1 MNFKTEFKPTIM
13 KNILLGFVALLL
25 SFSTLAAQGK
35 SELKAAEKAF
45 DSYSL
50 SGNDLDK
57 LSDAATNIAVA
68 LQGSEVTGDPK
79 LNFKANYEAGQ
90 IYGAIMNQFVII
102 RTSSIGSMDDLPSI
116 DNPAVKAVEALTNAF
131 NITEKKG
138 DKAKALKALKALQG
152 NLSNAGIFAIQDKDY
167 ANSYINFSK
176 SVMLH
181 DFLLANG
188 AESDLTMEG
197 KVNDEKYYAAVSA
210 LLTEQYD
217 AALPMYESLKAEKY
231 EESGVYD
238 GLYKIY
244 SAKGDKEK
252 AIMFLNEGREAFPDD
267 SQLLFT
273 EINYYLGEKKLDV
286 LIEKIE
292 LAIERE
298 PDNVSL
304 YATLGNVYDN
314 LYQKAAT
321 DGEETKA
328 ADYFTKAKGAYESAL
343 EMKPDFNSAIY
354 AIGALYYNRGA
365 SMTQELVR
373 LNDDFSKEGQKKY
386 DALKLKVDGEFE
398 AALPYFK
405 QAEQVDP
412 NDLNTLSALKEIYA
426 RKSEFEISKEFKTRI
441 ETIQGG
447 GTVES
452 YFKSN

>member
-1 MNFKTEFKPTIM
+1 M
-13 KNILLGFVALLL
+13 KNILLGFFALAF

-57 LSDAATNIAVA
+57 LADAANNIAIA
-68 LQGSEVTGDPK
+68 LTGSEVTSDPK
-79 LNFKANYEAGQ
+79 LNFKANLEAGQ
-90 IYGAIMNQFVII
+90 IYGAIMNQLVII
-102 RTSSIGSMDDLPSI
+102 RTGGIGTLDDLPVV
-116 DNPAVKAVEALTNAF
+116 DNPALKAADAVIKAYEIA
-131 NITEKKG
+131 EKKS
-138 DKAKALKALKALQG
+138 DQVKALKALAGLQG
-152 NLSNAGIFAIQDKDY
+152 NISNAGIFAIQDKDY
-167 ANSYINFSK
+167 ANSYLNFSK
-176 SVMLH
+176 SVMVH
-181 DFLLANG
+181 DFLVANG
-188 AESDLTMEG
+188 GESALSLEN

-217 AALPMYESLKAEKY
+217 AALPMYQSLKAEKY
-231 EESGVYD
+231 DDPGVYD

-244 SAKGDKEK
+244 AAKEDKEK
-252 AIMFLNEGREAFPDD
+252 ALMLLNEGREAFPDD

-273 EINYYLGEKKLDV
+273 EINYYLAEKKLDV
-286 LIEKIE
+286 LIDKIN

-314 LYQKAAT
+314 LYQK
-321 DGEETKA
+321 ETKEGNEEKA
-328 ADYFTKAKGAYESAL
+328 NEYFGLAKGAYESAI
-343 EMKPDFNSAIY
+343 EKKADFTSAIY
-354 AIGALYYNRGA
+354 AIGALYFNRGA

-373 LNDDFSKEGQKKY
+373 LNEDFSKEGQKKY
-386 DALKLKVDGEFE
+386 DALKAKVDGEFE

-412 NDLNTLSALKEIYA
+412 SDLNTLIALKEIYA
-426 RKSEFEISKEFKTRI
+426 RKSEFEVSNEFKARI

-447 GTVES
+447 GTIEES
-452 YFKSN
+452 YFKNN